1 MGLNQHPGSQKKKQ
15 KKTNLVPFL
24 TKKKKKHVC
33 FCNFLLVSVIFKEK
47 QNKTKQKS
55 TQNLCVLFT
64 HAAGDPNA
72 SLSVLFDGQLGG
84 VQATSQILMGSDH
97 GRLTQIV

>member
-1 MGLNQHPGSQKKKQ
+1 M
-15 KKTNLVPFL
+15 
-24 TKKKKKHVC
+24 C

>member
-15 KKTNLVPFL
+15 KKNKPGPFFNQ
-24 TKKKKKHVC
+24 KKKNMCV
-33 FCNFLLVSVIFKEK
+33 FVIFSLFSVIFKEK